1 MKRFALKVLAA
12 AALAACLATPVLFF
26 LGRITS
32 ANFRT
37 AFLLASLGY
46 LLSAAL
52 LSRKPRP

>member
-1 MKRFALKVLAA
+1 MKKVALKVLAA

-26 LGRITS
+26 LGKITS
-32 ANFRT
+32 ASFRT
-37 AFLLASLGY
+37 AFLIASLVY